1 MVILSI
7 SGWIISAVT
16 TGHLKMKLGYTLIL
30 HSGWIACGC
39 CRASVVELTTTLDS
53 TTLWLYS
60 KPFVC
65 FPSALGRKQVLRIE
79 RGIARPI
86 LYQETLPLDDRR
98 RCYKVSGICYATSL
112 LYEFTT
118 TSGFLEGKKKNVD
131 LGRKP
136 YTHCQLT
143 EKRKCLMGRQSD
155 KPLALTQL
163 GQCLDVVSESR
174 RRLEWSETQNYF

>member
-1 MVILSI
+1 MN
-7 SGWIISAVT
+7 
-16 TGHLKMKLGYTLIL
+16 
-30 HSGWIACGC
+30 
-39 CRASVVELTTTLDS
+39 R
-53 TTLWLYS
+53 LWLLSGECRWINNNPRLNHPLIYS
-60 KPFVC
+60 KPCVC
-65 FPSALGRKQVLRIE
+65 FPSALGRKQVFRKE

-98 RCYKVSGICYATSL
+98 RCYKVLGICYATSL

-136 YTHCQLT
+136 YTHQLT

-174 RRLEWSETQNYF
+174 RRSSAMKVKPKIIFKML